1 MKKPDATV
9 WEDIR
14 RAHLA
19 NEDALPIIAKRYR
32 VTLRQIS
39 YRAKKEN
46 WPNRPNVF
54 LARAAAL
61 ADQKTGKPKTKPKPT
76 KAKPAPLE
84 EAEPS
89 QPPTP
94 SNVIVLKRSAA
105 LTRTLVK
112 RARERLADKLDNL
125 RIQLTD
131 GKRRKTTDSE
141 RESRDLLGIIN
152 GIAKTQEI
160 EHELNRLAHAAGP
173 ANGRAR
179 DTAIDPAD
187 LADRAETLRRAIADN
202 ITRRRQPQ

>member
-19 NEDALPIIAKRYR
+19 NEEALPIIAKRYR
-32 VTLRQIS
+32 LKLSQIS
-39 YRAKKEN
+39 YRAKKEG

-54 LARAAAL
+54 LARAAVL
-61 ADQKTGKPKTKPKPT
+61 ADQKTGKAKSKPKLT
-76 KAKPAPLE
+76 KAKPAQPKN
-84 EAEPS
+84 AEP
-89 QPPTP
+89 PDTTP
-94 SNVIVLKRSAA
+94 ASNVIVLKRSAA

-131 GKRRKTTDSE
+131 GRRRKTTDSE

-187 LADRAETLRRAIADN
+187 LADRAEALRRALADN